1 MRTSCSSDSADMSE
15 LTLPVLIPAIF
26 LGAGVLIPLVGLRV
40 RSLVY
45 PMALVASAA
54 ATLIAFSGLLNV
66 LDNGPMVHQLG
77 SWAPPVGIILVLDG
91 LSGFVVSLVTGI
103 GFLVMVYARRSIL
116 DESPERYTVI
126 YALSMLL
133 MSGLTGMVLTGDM
146 FNLYVWLE
154 ISSLSAYALIGA
166 GDRRGAVAGFRYLI
180 LGSLGGGFYL
190 LGVGFLYFA
199 TGTLNM
205 ADMATLL
212 PALQDSRVVL
222 TGAVMIVL
230 GLGLKMALFPLHLWL
245 PDAYAFA
252 PQAVSSLIAPIMT
265 KVAAYAMIRMI
276 LDVFG
281 VSYLRDSLPVLAVVG
296 WLGAIGIIVGSVW
309 AMAQKDYRR
318 MLAFSSVS
326 QVGYIAVG
334 IGMGTPLGMI
344 GALLHILNHAT
355 MKACLFLV
363 GGSVFLKTKAL
374 EVAQFG
380 GLGRQMKWTMVAFT
394 LGAMSMIGVPPTAGF
409 FSKWY
414 LVRGGIQAGNWIF
427 IVVILISSLLTAIYF
442 FRLIE
447 QVYRDESQNEN
458 APPPVGEAPASMFL
472 PTVVLALLIVALG
485 FGNAIIVTHL
495 LEPVAAA
502 MGGV

>member
-1 MRTSCSSDSADMSE
+1 MSE
-15 LTLPVLIPAIF
+15 QTLPVLIPSIY
-26 LGAGVLIPLVGLRV
+26 LGAGILIPLLGLRI
-40 RSLVY
+40 RGLVY
-45 PMALVASAA
+45 PLALVGAA
-54 ATLIAFSGLLNV
+54 AAMLTSFQGLFDV
-66 LDNGPMVHQLG
+66 LATGPMIHHMG
-77 SWAPPVGIILVLDG
+77 GWAPPVGIVFVLDR
-91 LSGFVVSLVTGI
+91 LSAFVVSIVTGI
-103 GFLVMVYARRSIL
+103 GFLVIVYARHSIL
-116 DESPERYTVI
+116 DDTPQRFTVV
-126 YALSMLL
+126 YSLSMLL
-133 MSGLTGMVLTGDM
+133 MAGLTGMILTGDM

-154 ISSLSAYALIGA
+154 ISSLSAYALIAA
-166 GDRRGAVAGFRYLI
+166 GDRRGAVAAYRYLI

-205 ADMATLL
+205 ADMAELL
-212 PALQDSRVVL
+212 PALQDSSVVL
-222 TGAVMIVL
+222 AGAVMIVL
-230 GLGLKMALFPLHLWL
+230 GLSLKMALFPLHLWL

-265 KVAAYAMIRMI
+265 KVAAYSLIRMV

-281 VSYLRDSLPVLAVVG
+281 IEYLRESVPVLSVVG
-296 WLGAIGIIVGSVW
+296 WLGAAGIIVGSLW

-334 IGMGTPLGMI
+334 IGMGTTLGMV

-363 GGSVFLKTKAL
+363 GGSVSLKAKVL

-394 LGAMSMIGVPPTAGF
+394 IGAMSMIGVPPTAGF

-414 LVRGGIQAGNWIF
+414 LVRGGIQAGNWVF

-458 APPPVGEAPASMFL
+458 APEPVGEAPASMFV

-485 FGNAIIVTHL
+485 FGNAVIVTHL
-495 LEPVAAA
+495 LEPVASAV
-502 MGGV
+502 GGM

>member
-1 MRTSCSSDSADMSE
+1 MPE
-15 LTLPVLIPAIF
+15 QTLPVLIPAIY
-26 LGAGVLIPLVGLRV
+26 LGAGILILLIGLRV

-45 PMALVASAA
+45 PLAVLASGAAMLISLRGLFDVMAS
-54 ATLIAFSGLLNV
+54 
-66 LDNGPMVHQLG
+66 GPMVHQMG
-77 SWAPPVGIILVLDG
+77 GWAPPVGIVFVLDH
-91 LSGFVVSLVTGI
+91 LSAFVTSIVTSI
-103 GFLVMVYARRSIL
+103 GFLVMVYAKNSIL
-116 DESPERYTVI
+116 DDTPRRFTVI
-126 YALSMLL
+126 YSLAMLL
-133 MSGLTGMVLTGDM
+133 LSGLTGMVLTGDM
-146 FNLYVWLE
+146 FNFYVWLE
-154 ISSLSAYALIGA
+154 ISSLAAYALIAA
-166 GDRRGAVAGFRYLI
+166 GDRRGAVGAFRYLI

-205 ADMATLL
+205 ADLANLL
-212 PALQDSRVVL
+212 PALHDSRVVL
-222 TGAVMIVL
+222 AGAAMIVL

-265 KVAAYAMIRMI
+265 KVAAYGLIRMV

-281 VSYLRDSLPVLAVVG
+281 VSYMRDSIPVLAIVG

-334 IGMGTPLGMI
+334 IGLGTTLGMV
-344 GALLHILNHAT
+344 GALLHVLNHAT

-363 GGSVFLKTKAL
+363 GGSVRLKTKAL

-394 LGAMSMIGVPPTAGF
+394 IGAMSMIGVPPTAGF

-458 APPPVGEAPASMFL
+458 APEPVGEAPASMFV
-472 PTVVLALLIVALG
+472 PTVVLAFLLVALG
-485 FGNAIIVTHL
+485 FGNAVIVTHL
-495 LEPVAAA
+495 LEPVASAV
-502 MGGV
+502 GGM

>member
-1 MRTSCSSDSADMSE
+1 MSE
-15 LTLPVLIPAIF
+15 HTLPALIPIIF
-26 LGAGVLIPLVGLRV
+26 LGFGILIPLVGLRI
-40 RSLVY
+40 RSAVY
-45 PMALVASAA
+45 PLALLGSGA
-54 ATLIAFSGLLNV
+54 ATVVAFTGLFTV
-66 LDNGPMVHQLG
+66 LDSGPMVHQMG
-77 SWAPPVGIILVLDG
+77 GWAPPIGIVLILDH
-91 LSGFVVSLVTGI
+91 LSAFVVSIVTVI
-103 GFLVMVYARRSIL
+103 GFLVLIYARHSIL
-116 DESPERYTVI
+116 DDTPQRYTVI
-126 YALSMLL
+126 YGLSMLL
-133 MSGLTGMVLTGDM
+133 MAGLTGMVLTGDM

-154 ISSLSAYALIGA
+154 ISSLSAYALIAA
-166 GDRRGAVAGFRYLI
+166 GDRRGAVAAFRYLI

-205 ADMATLL
+205 ADMAGLL

-222 TGAVMIVL
+222 AGAAMIIL

-265 KVAAYAMIRMI
+265 KVAAYAMIRMV

-281 VSYLRDSLPVLAVVG
+281 VSYLRDSVPALTVVG
-296 WLGAIGIIVGSVW
+296 WLGAVGILVGSLW
-309 AMAQKDYRR
+309 AMTQKDYRR

-334 IGMGTPLGMI
+334 IGMGTTLGMV

-363 GGSVFLKTKAL
+363 GGSVRLKTRAL
-374 EVAQFG
+374 EVAEFG
-380 GLGRQMKWTMVAFT
+380 GLGRRMKWTMVAFT

-414 LVRGGIQAGNWIF
+414 LVRGGLQAGNWIF
-427 IVVILISSLLTAIYF
+427 IAVILISSLLTAIYF
-442 FRLIE
+442 FRLVE
-447 QVYRDESQNEN
+447 QVYRDESQQED
-458 APPPVGEAPASMFL
+458 AKPPVGEAPASMFV
-472 PTVVLALLIVALG
+472 PTVVLALLLVALG
-485 FGNAIIVTHL
+485 FGNAVIVTHV
-495 LEPVAAA
+495 LEPVASVV
-502 MGGV
+502 GGM